1 MTRMARATELIGLP
15 VISFAGEDIAE
26 IKDVVYEPARGGL
39 VGFTLNKRGFFR
51 GRLKLV
57 LTMDAVHSL
66 GRDAVMIEDDDA
78 LADTS
83 DAPDA
88 ITEASGERNVIGA
101 AVMTD
106 GGKQLGTVTDIV
118 VSLGPG
124 AEAVGYKL
132 GGSAITAERGGRP
145 LYIPLPEQLAVSG
158 EALMVP
164 GEVEAFVHDDL
175 SGSGAAVA
183 EFRAQLHRESGA
195 APAPAT
201 APAAKASDPSEMSR
215 PELIEEARR
224 RNLEG
229 YETMTRAELLA
240 ALS

>member
-1 MTRMARATELIGLP
+1 MARATELIGLP
-15 VISFAGEDIAE
+15 VVTFAGEDIAE
-26 IKDVVYEPARGGL
+26 IKDVVYEPTHGGL

-66 GRDAVMIEDDDA
+66 GRDAVMVETEDA
-78 LADTS
+78 LADTN
-83 DAPDA
+83 DAPGAIADA
-88 ITEASGERNVIGA
+88 SSERNVIGA
-101 AVMTD
+101 AVITD
-106 GGKQLGTVTDIV
+106 GGKQLGTVTDVV
-118 VSLGPG
+118 VSLGRG
-124 AEAVGYKL
+124 AEAVGYEL
-132 GGSAITAERGGRP
+132 GGSAVTAERGGRP

-164 GEVEAFVHDDL
+164 GEVEVFVHDDL
-175 SGSGAAVA
+175 SGFGAAVA
-183 EFRAQLHRESGA
+183 DFRAQLHRESRVNPAGA

-201 APAAKASDPSEMSR
+201 ATPTAPSEMSR

-229 YETMTRAELLA
+229 YASMTRAELLA